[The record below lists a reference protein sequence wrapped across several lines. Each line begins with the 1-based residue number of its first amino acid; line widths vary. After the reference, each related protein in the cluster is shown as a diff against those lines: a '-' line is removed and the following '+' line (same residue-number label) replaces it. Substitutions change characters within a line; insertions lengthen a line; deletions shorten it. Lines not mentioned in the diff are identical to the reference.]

1 MLVTAWWF
9 LCPDS
14 FRVEGLRLGVP
25 ASVSSLSGVCK
36 SRSHGQHNFRQAW
49 AEVALRR
56 PRSFS
61 RVLIHPPEGTLAYR
75 RGTEDIVSPKVTT
88 PRFPESQGS
97 PSLSSGSVVLVAA
110 GSPDSAAG
118 SPAYRETTCGWT

>member
-1 MLVTAWWF
+1 MFLPLSLVCQVSVSPEVMGSIT
-9 LCPDS
+9 LDRP
-14 FRVEGLRLGVP
+14 GLRLPSGGP
-25 ASVSSLSGVCK
+25 A
-36 SRSHGQHNFRQAW
+36 
-49 AEVALRR
+49 
-56 PRSFS
+56 PFS

-75 RGTEDIVSPKVTT
+75 RGTEDTVSPKVTT